1 MSPPATAL
9 VIPVGPD
16 EDEQPSGRVQLASQ
30 WELELEAN
38 RRERRI
44 HRRHRVQELQW
55 LRSARLGAGHRVSIL
70 DLSAGGALVDSPV
83 PLRPDSILTLD
94 IIGRGFDK
102 SIPFRVLRCQ
112 IVALL
117 PERTVYRGACE
128 FTSLIELP
136 VELSSAAKVL
146 YPDVFVSLDVALKQL
161 VERIG
166 APRQE
171 PGNVTFGL
179 LDARTVREAL
189 KALQDRAMSTP
200 LDPMAHPLA
209 ALIGRVI
216 PALEPY
222 RGLRDVIEQLE
233 GQLRQT
239 VPQVSLRLV
248 AGREPA
254 VPGKKSILIKV
265 PGARAESALV
275 SIDLPRGLVLND
287 WQTRVLRVTSRL
299 IALLQRLEP
308 DALGPPTQNDRASD
322 QNRLPVKSV
331 ASEPASTDQ
340 PTSAWQKIVVR
351 YTEGQLLKGYTH
363 DFSPARQQFSLWPS
377 PGAAPHERVIVPL
390 ARLKGVFFVRD
401 FDGNPGY
408 VECVDSTDSHQG
420 RRIEVTLVDD
430 EVIAG
435 RTLTYRPDGH
445 GFFVTPADPLANNIR
460 VFVVA
465 SSVRQVRF
473 PE

>member
-9 VIPVGPD
+9 LIPVGPD
-16 EDEQPSGRVQLASQ
+16 EDQQPSARVQLVSQ
-30 WELELEAN
+30 WELELEAK
-38 RRERRI
+38 RHERRT
-44 HRRHRVQELQW
+44 HRRHRAQELHW
-55 LRSARLGAGHRVSIL
+55 LRSARLGAGHSVSIV

-112 IVALL
+112 IGALL

-136 VELSSAAKVL
+136 VELSSRAKVL
-146 YPDVFVSLDVALKQL
+146 YPGAFVSLDVALKQL

-166 APRQE
+166 APRSE
-171 PGNVTFGL
+171 PGNSTFGS
-179 LDARTVREAL
+179 LDVRAVREAL
-189 KALQDRAMSTP
+189 KSLRDRAISAP

-209 ALIGRVI
+209 ALIGQII

-222 RGLRDVIEQLE
+222 RGLPAVITELE
-233 GQLRQT
+233 RQLRQT
-239 VPQVSLRLV
+239 VPQVCLRLV
-248 AGREPA
+248 TASDPA
-254 VPGKKSILIKV
+254 ARGKKSILINV

-287 WQTRVLRVTSRL
+287 WQTRVLRVGSRL

-308 DALGPPTQNDRASD
+308 DTIAPTQDNRASD
-322 QNRLPVKSV
+322 PNPFPVKNLV
-331 ASEPASTDQ
+331 TASPSSDQ
-340 PTSAWQKIVVR
+340 PNSTWQKIVVR
-351 YTEGQLLKGYTH
+351 YTEGQILKGYTH

-377 PGAAPHERVIVPL
+377 PNAAPNERVIVPL

-401 FDGNPGY
+401 FAGNPGY
-408 VECVDSTDSHQG
+408 VERTECSESHHG
-420 RRIEVTLVDD
+420 RRIEVTLMDD

-460 VFVVA
+460 IFIVA

-473 PE
+473 P

>member
-1 MSPPATAL
+1 VSAPATAL
-9 VIPVGPD
+9 LIPVGPD
-16 EDEQPSGRVQLASQ
+16 EDEQPSGRIQLASQ
-30 WELELEAN
+30 WELELEDN
-38 RRERRI
+38 RGERRI
-44 HRRHRVQELQW
+44 HRRHRVEDLKW
-55 LRSARLGAGHRVSIL
+55 LRSARLGAGHSVSIV
-70 DLSAGGALVDSPV
+70 DLSVGGALVDSPV
-83 PLRPDSILTLD
+83 PLRPESILTLD

-112 IVALL
+112 IGALL

-136 VELSSAAKVL
+136 VELSSGAKVI
-146 YPDVFVSLDVALKQL
+146 YPDAFVSLDVALKQL

-166 APRQE
+166 APRLE
-171 PGNVTFGL
+171 SGTTTFGL

-189 KALQDRAMSTP
+189 KSLQDRSIATP

-216 PALEPY
+216 PALDPY
-222 RGLRDVIEQLE
+222 RGLRDVVEQLE
-233 GQLRQT
+233 SQLRQT
-239 VPQVSLRLV
+239 VPQVGLRLV
-248 AGREPA
+248 TGSEPA
-254 VPGKKSILIKV
+254 APGKKSILFNA

-275 SIDLPRGLVLND
+275 SIDLPQGLVLND
-287 WQTRVLRVTSRL
+287 WQARVLRVTSRL

-308 DALGPPTQNDRASD
+308 DAIGPPTQNNRAID
-322 QNRLPVKSV
+322 QNRLPVKSA
-331 ASEPASTDQ
+331 ASESASSDQ
-340 PTSAWQKIVVR
+340 LNSVWQKIVVR
-351 YTEGQLLKGYTH
+351 YTEGQILKGYTH
-363 DFSPARQQFSLWPS
+363 DFNPARQQFSLWPS

-390 ARLKGVFFVRD
+390 ARLKAVFFVRD
-401 FDGNPGY
+401 FAGNPDY
-408 VECVDSTDSHQG
+408 VERADSTDSHHG
-420 RRIEVTLVDD
+420 RRIELTLVDD
-430 EVIAG
+430 EVITG

-460 VFVVA
+460 VFVVS